1 MNEPVYET
9 NTQIKEEIW
18 IQNDEAISPSHLLHN
33 AQYHGISHKI
43 DTGLA
48 WGDW

>member
-9 NTQIKEEIW
+9 NTKSKRK
-18 IQNDEAISPSHLLHN
+18 DEAISPSHLLHN

-48 WGDW
+48 WGD